1 MAAVTVVMPT
11 YLRQEYLPRAIESL
25 LAQEFKDFTALIC
38 DNANSEITRRYVES
52 LHDDRL
58 VYIPREENLGLVRNS
73 LQGFQSANTEFVTKL
88 DDDDEF
94 EPTYLKR
101 CVEALRAHPEATF
114 AFTDM
119 RWIGPKG
126 EALDAVQAQQD
137 ESHGFSQLHEGV
149 YRPLNTLLVHGV
161 VALNATVLRTSA
173 VDWKALREDTET
185 AFDLHILLEA
195 ARGGAGAWHV
205 AERLV
210 RYRVHPTTDSATNY
224 ARQLRGRLVALED
237 ALPDAAAFDRPALHA
252 ALQQTAMT
260 LARVELIKGHPGAS
274 RAALRPVLRDGVN
287 PAIVRLAV
295 LGTLPARVSQGL
307 MERREAQWQ
316 KRHGMGPVDPP
327 RPS

>member
-1 MAAVTVVMPT
+1 MPT
-11 YLRQEYLPRAIESL
+11 YLRQEYLPRAIGSL
-25 LAQEFKDFTALIC
+25 LQQEFKDFTALIC
-38 DNANSEITRRYVES
+38 DNANSGTTRSFVES
-52 LHDDRL
+52 LNDPRL
-58 VYIPREENLGLVRNS
+58 VYVPREENLGLVRNS
-73 LQGFQSANTEFVTKL
+73 LEGFRAAQTEFVTKL

-94 EPTYLKR
+94 EPTYLSR
-101 CVEALRAHPEATF
+101 CVEALREHPEAAF

-126 EALDAVQAQQD
+126 ESLEAVQAQQD
-137 ESHGFSQLHEGV
+137 ESHGYSQLREGV
-149 YRPLNTLLVHGV
+149 YRPLNTMLVHGV

-173 VDWKALREDTET
+173 LDWNSLREDTET

-195 ARGGAGAWHV
+195 ARGGAAAWHV

-237 ALPDAAAFDRPALHA
+237 ALPDAAEFDRPALQS
-252 ALQQTAMT
+252 ALQQAATT
-260 LARVELIKGHPGAS
+260 LARVELIQGHPRGS
-274 RAALRPVLRDGVN
+274 RAALKPVLRGSVN
-287 PAIVRLAV
+287 PAIMRLAV
-295 LGTLPARVSQGL
+295 LGLLPARVTQGV
-307 MERREAQWQ
+307 MERRDAQWQ